1 MQAGGL
7 FCRYWNFLSSP
18 PDFGPFL
25 QLLGLRVLPG
35 GVGGQQL
42 RLLGLLELLGFAEI
56 QLLWR
61 LIAHF
66 ELQLP
71 LRVCNEKRRGDFFLL
86 LNACETKKMAKVAE
100 LAGG

>member
-1 MQAGGL
+1 MEAGGP
-7 FCRYWNFLSSP
+7 FCHFLSSP

-25 QLLGLRVLPG
+25 QLRGLRVLPG

-61 LIAHF
+61 LIPHF

-71 LRVCNEKRRGDFFLL
+71 LRVCNEKRRGEFF
-86 LNACETKKMAKVAE
+86 CH
-100 LAGG
+100 